1 MYTALVVACLI
12 SNITSCAVIEDTLG
26 PYAKADECYAR
37 TFQMASELDEEL
49 LEQHT
54 YSFKCVKIPHV
65 DT

>member
-26 PYAKADECYAR
+26 PYAKSDECYAR
-37 TFQMASELDEEL
+37 TFQMASELDKEF

-54 YSFKCVKIPHV
+54 YSFKCVKIPSV